1 MNSEVSSFNILGNYD
16 EGQLDLFCDH
26 NLKYAEENLFEESD
40 F

>member
-16 EGQLDLFCDH
+16 GQLDLFCDH